1 MMGSTSKLLLESSHL
16 NEMIAHCLRALPFEG
31 CGLLVG
37 DPTAGSVTRIVPTDN
52 VEKSAKLYS
61 VDPLAHLKA
70 DRAAEAEG
78 LAVIGVFHSHTHT
91 DPYPS
96 PTDIAQAPDPTWHYV
111 LVSLRSEVA
120 STRSYQIVDGV
131 VIEEPIE
138 IRGAPH

>member
-1 MMGSTSKLLLESSHL
+1 MSSTTKLLLETSQL
-16 NEMIAHCLRALPFEG
+16 NEMIAHCLHALPFEG

-37 DPTAGSVTRIVPTDN
+37 DPISATVTRIVPTDN
-52 VEKSAKLYS
+52 VEKSAKIYS

-138 IRGAPH
+138 IHDVSN